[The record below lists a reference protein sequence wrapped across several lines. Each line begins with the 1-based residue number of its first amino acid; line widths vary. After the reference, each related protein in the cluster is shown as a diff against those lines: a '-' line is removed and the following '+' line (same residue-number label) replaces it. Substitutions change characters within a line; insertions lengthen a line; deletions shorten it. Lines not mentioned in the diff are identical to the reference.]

1 MSTIRPLTKQVLN
14 HHVHN
19 HDKGIRTSAAGTSS
33 GATAATIAAAAAAH
47 PRMSE
52 TKLELVLN
60 YIENQL
66 NIPQGN
72 LPMTEASREFIR
84 KTNNKDGQGT
94 NEQSSA
100 ASAETDEATS
110 QQHQHQHQQ
119 YQRRRGKRTS
129 LRKDLH
135 GPAKATPNTQPG
147 TSKSISST
155 SGVISTS
162 ANCFSTIQIQPSRKK
177 ESKRHLGIFNKGKA
191 VASKSADTALPKSFA
206 YWKDIDTEI
215 QYAHTS
221 STSSN
226 NPCSNGILA
235 NDNLPVLPVP
245 GCSYAPYSEEPAAT
259 PLSPPTPC
267 GEMDCEPDK
276 HDFFSALMIS
286 GGLDF
291 DVETTDP
298 LLSEN
303 LMADDM
309 DRSRSHDASPTRQSG
324 ARLLA
329 SIEEYLNQDDKNGSS
344 ASRQFS
350 LGLGCL
356 SEGECLDI
364 SALFD
369 EHENECTPQSNSHN
383 MSIPG
388 LSEFGSGL
396 FASEDVRRLRHPGEI
411 TVSDFGNSRYGPG
424 FHGLDMYAL
433 TGQSRGS
440 LESVDTLPEYV
451 CQEDH
456 PPPYLSFENAPYTDG
471 ESGYYSREFLTP
483 SRTHIG
489 RSHNSARQRRQRP
502 SSWLDPTDDE
512 ARSGGRLRVGID
524 EDNYN
529 RIRRSR
535 STTTTHRTAL
545 PVLGAVYPPSQDQID
560 FRFFP
565 RQIG

>member
-14 HHVHN
+14 HHAHS
-19 HDKGIRTSAAGTSS
+19 HDKGIRASAAGTSS

-52 TKLELVLN
+52 AKLELVLN

-84 KTNNKDGQGT
+84 KTNTKGGQGT

-100 ASAETDEATS
+100 AGAETDEATS
-110 QQHQHQHQQ
+110 QQHQYQHQQ
-119 YQRRRGKRTS
+119 NQRRREKRMS

-135 GPAKATPNTQPG
+135 GPANATPNTQ
-147 TSKSISST
+147 S
-155 SGVISTS
+155 
-162 ANCFSTIQIQPSRKK
+162 
-177 ESKRHLGIFNKGKA
+177 
-191 VASKSADTALPKSFA
+191 DTALPRSFA

-215 QYAHTS
+215 QHAHTS

-226 NPCSNGILA
+226 NPCSNAILA
-235 NDNLPVLPVP
+235 NDNPPVLPVP
-245 GCSYAPYSEEPAAT
+245 GCSYAPYSEEPTAT

-276 HDFFSALMIS
+276 HDFLSASMIS

-291 DVETTDP
+291 DVETADP

-303 LMADDM
+303 VMADDM
-309 DRSRSHDASPTRQSG
+309 DRSRSHDASPTRQSRAG
-324 ARLLA
+324 LLA

-369 EHENECTPQSNSHN
+369 EHENECTSQSNSHN

-396 FASEDVRRLRHPGEI
+396 FASEDVRGLRHPGEI

-433 TGQSRGS
+433 AGQSRGS

-456 PPPYLSFENAPYTDG
+456 PPPYLSFENVPYTDG
-471 ESGYYSREFLTP
+471 DGGYYSRGFLTHA
-483 SRTHIG
+483 RTHIG
-489 RSHNSARQRRQRP
+489 GSRNPARQRRQRP

-512 ARSGGRLRVGID
+512 ARSGGRLRVGVD
-524 EDNYN
+524 EDNYS

-535 STTTTHRTAL
+535 STTTTHRTVIPA
-545 PVLGAVYPPSQDQID
+545 LGAVYPLSQDQID